1 VKSNDALYDNLYWPS
16 FLSDPRGETA
26 ALFLP
31 EITSW
36 MPSWKCDVIS
46 EILLRQSMSVY
57 LKNNP
62 AKVYPD
68 PFWNDVAVGFL
79 MIWFDL
85 GWFNSLVHSL
95 AEVCTVQRL
104 NF

>member
-1 VKSNDALYDNLYWPS
+1 
-16 FLSDPRGETA
+16 
-26 ALFLP
+26 
-31 EITSW
+31 
-36 MPSWKCDVIS
+36 
-46 EILLRQSMSVY
+46 MSVY